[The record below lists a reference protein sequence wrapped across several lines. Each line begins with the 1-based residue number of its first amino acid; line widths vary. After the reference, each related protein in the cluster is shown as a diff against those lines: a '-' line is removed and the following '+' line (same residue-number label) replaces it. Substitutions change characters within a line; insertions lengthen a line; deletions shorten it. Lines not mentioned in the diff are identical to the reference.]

1 MLKIKEEREVVLGN
15 GNQKNNEKDEKRN
28 KILKYRP
35 SLKDTMEEPEKS
47 LLPVLRRNK
56 IFTIASEPCGK

>member
-1 MLKIKEEREVVLGN
+1 MVLGN